1 MMRRIAGR
9 ECSAFL
15 LVATCIVG
23 FAGNLWS
30 QQNAADP
37 CVQASTANAKLPAF
51 EIATVKP
58 FFTRVGFAGLFV
70 YPGGRVGAGHLNLRL
85 LLMFACNVQKFQVVG
100 GPGWADSDYFNIEA
114 KPPDSSPSAQ
124 SNPPNQNF
132 PPSDDQ
138 RQMLL
143 ALLIDRFQ
151 LKFHVEKKEGPV
163 YLLERG
169 KGELKLNPPKNP
181 ANAPSAGL
189 LGGEPMGVAGLNASM
204 PYLAARLSEFLER
217 PVIEQTGIA
226 GSFDFEFKTGEQA
239 SEVQIN
245 SYADLVPTILESVR
259 GIGLDLKSAR
269 GPVETIVIDHAEQP
283 SPN

>member
-1 MMRRIAGR
+1 MSRIVGAK
-9 ECSAFL
+9 CSACL
-15 LVATCIVG
+15 LVAAFAVG
-23 FAGNLWS
+23 FAGNALG

-37 CVQASTANAKLPAF
+37 CAQASTANTKLPEF
-51 EIATVKP
+51 DVATIKP
-58 FFTRVGFAGLFV
+58 FNPPGIAGLFV

-85 LLMFACNVQKFQVVG
+85 LLMFACDVQKFQVVG

-114 KPPDSSPSAQ
+114 KPPDSSPSAR
-124 SNPPNQNF
+124 SNPASPKF
-132 PPSDDQ
+132 PPTDEQ

-169 KGELKLNPPKNP
+169 KGELKLNPPKDP
-181 ANAPSAGL
+181 ANAPWVAL
-189 LGGEPMGVAGLNASM
+189 IGGEAMGVAGQNVSM
-204 PYLAARLSEFLER
+204 PYLAARLSEFVER

-226 GSFDFEFKTGEQA
+226 GSFDFQFKTGEQA

-259 GIGLDLKSAR
+259 GIGLELKSAK

-283 SPN
+283 LPN